1 MKFLIDNQLPLQLA
15 IHLRQFGHQCDH
27 VLDLGLEEASDLDLW
42 SRSSGAGQVMVSKD
56 EDFVSLSLASASA
69 P

>member
-15 IHLRQFGHQCDH
+15 VHLRQSGHQCDH
-27 VLDLGLEEASDLDLW
+27 VLDLGLEEASDLELW
-42 SRSSGAGQVMVSKD
+42 NRAIGAGQVMVSKD
-56 EDFVSLSLASASA
+56 CRNDTC